1 METFVT
7 AKSRLEQT
15 DVPGYWKTI
24 DNELY
29 YDKDCN
35 LILVPRYFWTDGYTF
50 PKMVMAI
57 LGDKNRYDV
66 RPAHQHDLFC
76 RFHEEIVVNCSLT
89 VLKSEG
95 YLREHNGKTIC
106 EDIPEKYLEIRPIT
120 KWDADC
126 TFKRMMK
133 ACNIEDF
140 IANVIRFGVFFNLRW
155 IQTGKKSLKEYSL
168 FNEDIGLVNG
178 L

>member
-57 LGDKNRYDV
+57 LGDKNR
-66 RPAHQHDLFC
+66 
-76 RFHEEIVVNCSLT
+76 
-89 VLKSEG
+89 
-95 YLREHNGKTIC
+95 
-106 EDIPEKYLEIRPIT
+106 
-120 KWDADC
+120 
-126 TFKRMMK
+126 
-133 ACNIEDF
+133 
-140 IANVIRFGVFFNLRW
+140 
-155 IQTGKKSLKEYSL
+155 
-168 FNEDIGLVNG
+168 
-178 L
+178 